1 MRGCRPL
8 SEPEVRAVLAC
19 LTGGNG
25 ARDRALFLLGV
36 RSGFRISEILSLRVR
51 DVLQAGRVVER
62 VHVARRHMKGRRE
75 GRTVLLHPAAR
86 AALTAWLGELE
97 ARGCTTPERFVFQS
111 RHAADQAIGRIQAWR
126 ILRQAF
132 ERAGLTGNLGT
143 HSMRKTFADRIYDRL
158 GGDLVKTARAL
169 AHRSIDSTASY
180 LSFREAEIDAAILS
194 I

>member
-8 SEPEVRAVLAC
+8 SEPEVRAVLAG
-19 LTGGNG
+19 LTGETG

-36 RSGFRISEILSLRVR
+36 RSGFRISEILSLRIR

-62 VHVARRHMKGRRE
+62 VHVARRHMKGKRE

-86 AALTAWLGELE
+86 TALAAWLEELE
-97 ARGCTTPERFVFQS
+97 ARGCGAPEVFVFQS
-111 RHAADQAIGRIQAWR
+111 WRSADRAIGRVQAWR
-126 ILRQAF
+126 ILRKAF
-132 ERAGLTGNLGT
+132 ELAGLTGNLGT
-143 HSMRKTFADRIYDRL
+143 HTMRKTFADRVYDRL
-158 GGDLVKTARAL
+158 GGDVVKTARAL

-180 LSFREAEIDAAILS
+180 LSFREAEIDEAILS